1 MDKKNTFLG
10 ILFLGAGFL
19 LMSWQGKQLEETAE
33 QLPALAPENASAT
46 PSEAGS
52 ASNAES
58 ASSGVAAN
66 NEASEMLE
74 LLASDVE
81 GEIAPAADSVVK
93 RPIAEPETT
102 VMIANAFIEVE
113 FTNLGGAIREVRFLK
128 TKRGGED
135 DYVFNREGYLPA
147 LSMGLPKS
155 DGSIREFD
163 MAYVI
168 DSKSENSITFSLQAG
183 PELRILRTYTLARG
197 DGEGQDP
204 YIIKHSTQ
212 FDNLSA
218 KAKAFSTLY
227 LNLGTMR
234 PISEGAMQQN
244 YLNVGY
250 FDGDDAKFKAITK
263 LTGSKGFLGIGASEP
278 RASLSIEN
286 TPPLYWTSVKNQFFT
301 GILSSRSGTASN
313 LILYP
318 VYSDSALSMQAD
330 AAMRAG
336 ITGSAGYSFGTVSA
350 NSSKSFE
357 FDYFVGPKEFKRLQ
371 ALGNDKDLVMQF
383 GFLSFISKLLLAFMY
398 AIYAF
403 VQSWG
408 LAIVIMTI
416 CIKLIFWPLTAKA
429 SKSQKRMASIQ
440 APMAELKEKY
450 KDNPKKIQEET
461 LKLFREHQVN
471 PVAGCLPLL
480 IQMPIFLGLFYML
493 RTASELRYESFLWIS
508 DLSQPDTITEI
519 AGFPIN
525 ILPIIM
531 GITMFLQMSMMPVN
545 PAADATQQ
553 KIFKFLPV
561 VFLLFLYNFSSG
573 LVLYWTVQNI
583 LTIIQQKITN
593 SRPDEPLTPLPAAAA
608 AKTGSGGS
616 PRTKSRRKK

>member
-33 QLPALAPENASAT
+33 QLPALAPENASAA

-52 ASNAES
+52 ASNANS

-93 RPIAEPETT
+93 RAIAEPETT

-263 LTGSKGFLGIGASEP
+263 LIGSKGFLGIGASEP